1 MLFMRFA
8 IDAVFVDRARRVVK
22 TRADLRPWTVA
33 VGARGAA
40 EVLELPVGTIART
53 GTQVGDDLVYER
65 ME

>member
-8 IDAVFVDRARRVVK
+8 IDVVFVDRARRVVR
-22 TRADLRPWTVA
+22 TQEDVRPWTFV

-53 GTQVGDDLVYER
+53 GTQVGDDLVYEPA
-65 ME
+65 